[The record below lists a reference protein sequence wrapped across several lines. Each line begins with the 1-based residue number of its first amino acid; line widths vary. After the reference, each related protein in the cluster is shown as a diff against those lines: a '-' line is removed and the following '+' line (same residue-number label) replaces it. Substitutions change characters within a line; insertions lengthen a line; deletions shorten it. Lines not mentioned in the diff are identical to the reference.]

1 MGEPEDSKITSTQK
15 TLSSFHDP
23 GWNDPPMRAF
33 SATKSSCTTP
43 TKRLLNKR
51 VAFPLNSTVNTSN
64 IPSQTPMSIPTNL
77 PPPPSCKEKINNSS
91 RQEASNGEQEERDSN
106 SFILKEDLLKE
117 VLVNLDALME
127 KHVHSE
133 TSQDVRKRIEV
144 MRNLLVDKKL
154 DDDIQTRILNLLKA
168 LNAEDVEK
176 ADKLHISLMMEKG
189 SSCSSW
195 LPGIRHLIFD
205 MKSKITK
212 NETVA
217 NSDTSTSLISTLS
230 LE

>member
-15 TLSSFHDP
+15 TLSSSHDS

-51 VAFPLNSTVNTSN
+51 VAFPLNSTANTSN
-64 IPSQTPMSIPTNL
+64 LSNQTPMPIPSNL
-77 PPPPSCKEKINNSS
+77 PPPLSCKEKINNSPL
-91 RQEASNGEQEERDSN
+91 QESSNGEQEERDSN

-117 VLVNLDALME
+117 VLVNLDVLME
-127 KHVHSE
+127 KYVHSE
-133 TSQDVRKRIEV
+133 TSQDVRKRIEI
-144 MRNLLVDKKL
+144 MRNLLIDKKL
-154 DDDIQTRILNLLKA
+154 DNDIQTRILNLLKA

-176 ADKLHISLMMEKG
+176 ADKLQISLMMARG

-195 LPGIRHLIFD
+195 LPGIRHLIFE

-212 NETVA
+212 NDTVV
-217 NSDTSTSLISTLS
+217 NSDTDTSLISTLS